1 MRHGEN
7 ASDDACVAVDDAI
20 TAPLAI
26 PDGVVRSC
34 QPVRSSAR
42 SDRALN
48 CI

>member
-7 ASDDACVAVDDAI
+7 PSDDACVAVDDAV
-20 TAPLAI
+20 TAPLKI

-34 QPVRSSAR
+34 QPVRSSALF
-42 SDRALN
+42 DRALN